1 LAAGPITRL
10 FTSEPELS
18 ALTRQLLH
26 VACLFLVAD
35 AANAV
40 ARCILRGTGDVRV
53 PALIG
58 VLSAWLCT
66 PPLTYL
72 LGLKLGCG
80 AVGAWS
86 GFCLEIIIGALIL
99 WRRVIKQSW
108 RGAARRS
115 YRLAHLRL
123 TTE

>member
-1 LAAGPITRL
+1 M
-10 FTSEPELS
+10 
-18 ALTRQLLH
+18 
-26 VACLFLVAD
+26 
-35 AANAV
+35 
-40 ARCILRGTGDVRV
+40 RV

-72 LGLKLGCG
+72 LGLKLGFG
-80 AVGAWS
+80 AVGAWA

-99 WRRVIKQSW
+99 WRRVVNLSW